1 MDYLGDSVNSVFI
14 CEEYNSCSMV
24 AMVTLTTTVVLGC
37 VFGVLTATVNI
48 HCSVKLFSIKFHVYI
63 YTCSSYIM

>member
-1 MDYLGDSVNSVFI
+1 MFI

-24 AMVTLTTTVVLGC
+24 AMVTLCTTVVLGC

-63 YTCSSYIM
+63 YMFIIYNVKFKISNE